1 MDRRSLVQA
10 KSVAW
15 LRQLDMLDT
24 TLSDLIGLQKDAQKS
39 AEGRRTSRKRMRELL
54 DTESE
59 NE

>member
-10 KSVAW
+10 KGVAW

-24 TLSDLIGLQKDAQKS
+24 TLSDLIGLQKDAQKR